1 MVNNI
6 TLEAMEQEESKAKQ
20 KLTSNTAFDAKNYL
34 NIKLDKGQA
43 QKELRIRLLPVDKNT
58 NTPFK
63 TIFTHTV
70 RVPKEVSPNGWKS
83 YVCLCKTEDID
94 HEKLGKKCPFCELQ
108 RKAYE
113 NAQEATNEIDHKR
126 WVEISLNNKAK
137 ESCVIRCIERGNE
150 EDGPKFWKFN
160 IRKDGLDPKHLI
172 TNLFKTRQQENI
184 DEGEEPGN
192 ILDIYEGKDLKV
204 TVKAMDSDKPGMENK
219 TSLDIVDYGKNKP
232 LSQSEEEI
240 DKWVNDQKIWSDVF
254 VAKPYEY
261 LSIILEGKIPFYNKE
276 EGKWVVREDTMLGDA
291 KLSEE
296 YDEKIKSAEEQAINN
311 EPNNSELPF

>member
-94 HEKLGKKCPFCELQ
+94 HEKLGKKCPFWP
-108 RKAYE
+108 R
-113 NAQEATNEIDHKR
+113 
-126 WVEISLNNKAK
+126 
-137 ESCVIRCIERGNE
+137 
-150 EDGPKFWKFN
+150 
-160 IRKDGLDPKHLI
+160 
-172 TNLFKTRQQENI
+172 
-184 DEGEEPGN
+184 
-192 ILDIYEGKDLKV
+192 
-204 TVKAMDSDKPGMENK
+204 
-219 TSLDIVDYGKNKP
+219 
-232 LSQSEEEI
+232 
-240 DKWVNDQKIWSDVF
+240 
-254 VAKPYEY
+254 
-261 LSIILEGKIPFYNKE
+261 
-276 EGKWVVREDTMLGDA
+276 
-291 KLSEE
+291 
-296 YDEKIKSAEEQAINN
+296 
-311 EPNNSELPF
+311 